1 MSTRTAKGNKA
12 TPRGHASSSR
22 SGNKTRTLSLR
33 VPVSLHEQLVAIAA
47 RERRSLNSQM
57 LVVVEAG
64 MRASA

>member
-12 TPRGHASSSR
+12 TPRGHTSSSR
-22 SGNKTRTLSLR
+22 SADKTRTLSLR
-33 VPVSLHEQLVAIAA
+33 VPIALHEKLVAIAA

-64 MRASA
+64 MRANA